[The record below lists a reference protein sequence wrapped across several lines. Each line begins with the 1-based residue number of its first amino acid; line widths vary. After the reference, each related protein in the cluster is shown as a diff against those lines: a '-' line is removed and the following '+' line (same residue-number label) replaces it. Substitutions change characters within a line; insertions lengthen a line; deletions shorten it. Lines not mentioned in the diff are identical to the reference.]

1 MKTKRKPLLYRLFRL
16 GALPRKLEP
25 VLQREGILV
34 SDEGMPGLFIAR
46 DVKGPGKRYILRR
59 EGFTGSLVLT
69 RTRLTGFSYWK
80 RQINIAV
87 DDPKFRDLHVDLTRD
102 ETLSLS
108 FESSVF
114 REGWQGVMEFRFRTD
129 KAGRF
134 FEALTAL
141 GAKRGMAT
149 SA

>member
-1 MKTKRKPLLYRLFRL
+1 MRKRLLYRLFGF
-16 GALPRKLEP
+16 GAIPRKLRP
-25 VLQREGILV
+25 VLQQEGIV
-34 SDEGMPGLFIAR
+34 VADEGMAGSFVAR
-46 DVKGPGKRYILRR
+46 NVKGPGKRYLRR
-59 EGFTGSLVLT
+59 IEGFSGCLVLT
-69 RTRLTGFSYWK
+69 KKRLVGFSYWK

-141 GAKRGMAT
+141 GAKQGMAT